1 MLPASTLS
9 NGKMPLSGY
18 YRRDKR
24 YWQSH
29 ETIKHRKEDKR
40 LKMLPGGI
48 DIGSENHHVI
58 IMDDT
63 GKILYDRKVA
73 HRFSEFRKAIG
84 EFKGI
89 EEQHQGEITFAI
101 EGKNGYGAPFDRILM
116 ENGFKLYNV
125 DNLKL
130 RRFRDVFGSE
140 WRNDKRDAKML
151 AKMLKLKDHVDT
163 EEEKAFIAVEKTPVV
178 HEKLKDT
185 IEASTEPDR

>member
-1 MLPASTLS
+1 
-9 NGKMPLSGY
+9 
-18 YRRDKR
+18 
-24 YWQSH
+24 
-29 ETIKHRKEDKR
+29 

-89 EEQHQGEITFAI
+89 EEQHQGEIIFAI

-130 RRFRDVFGSE
+130 RRFRDVFGAE

-178 HEKLKDT
+178 HKKLKGT
-185 IEASTEPDR
+185 IGASTEPDR